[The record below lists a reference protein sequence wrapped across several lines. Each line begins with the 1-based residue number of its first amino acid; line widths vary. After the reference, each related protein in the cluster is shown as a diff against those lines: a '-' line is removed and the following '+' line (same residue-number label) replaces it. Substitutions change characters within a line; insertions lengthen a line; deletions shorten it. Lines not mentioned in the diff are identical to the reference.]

1 MKKWASILLL
11 LVLTINLILNTCN
24 ASRNY
29 YMVQGSQARCEFT
42 DRITSTHDCDDAR
55 RNTGKCMK
63 KSGTSDNNVMVQ
75 REMNKPAGCYCSS
88 DGGTVTLN
96 SEFDG
101 ESKDCV
107 NKYCLCETRDP
118 FYIVK
123 EGATCGK
130 RHHIVSK
137 SECLKAARTITDGC
151 GSRSNRQKNCCRRKW
166 QSEFTIWLLLHK

>member
-75 REMNKPAGCYCSS
+75 REMNEPAGCYCSKAIES
-88 DGGTVTLN
+88 DSVKGGIVTLN
-96 SEFDG
+96 LESDG
-101 ESKDCV
+101 ESNDCV
-107 NKYCLCETRDP
+107 DEYCLCETRDP

-123 EGATCGK
+123 EGATCGE
-130 RHHIVSK
+130 RRYILSK
-137 SECLKAARTITDGC
+137 SE
-151 GSRSNRQKNCCRRKW
+151 
-166 QSEFTIWLLLHK
+166 